1 MSNMLLNRLTVL
13 FSVIAFILPK
23 CTFLK
28 ITPGLLSP
36 SSISLFHFLIYCCF
50 KSCAQQLQY
59 LESLVCFSYYL
70 SCFLFII
77 SQFFVW
83 VGIWSSTMWRSNLKL
98 WMLSSSSIQDL
109 HLLWSGR
116 QVHPGHLNTRS
127 GISESSERSCS
138 GTETNGFPVFLGGAL
153 LGPSLTHEEV
163 TWVLATRGTWSLT
176 PPPVPCVVI
185 TGSAL
190 PPASQLNPPEP
201 TGLLWAKQAPCF
213 PSVPSSCCC
222 CFCLLCYSQGL
233 KTLNYLL
240 PMYLSFFCWD
250 SGSWDPSLLWVG
262 VEELTNWW
270 SGNSSHLW
278 VPLVLTPISWI

>member
-36 SSISLFHFLIYCCF
+36 SSISLFHSLIYCCF

-83 VGIWSSTMWRSNLKL
+83 VGIWSSTMWRSNLRL

-176 PPPVPCVVI
+176 PPRALCGHHRQCPASCLSAESSRTHRTSVGKAGSMLSFCSLI
-185 TGSAL
+185 LLLLFLSAL
-190 PPASQLNPPEP
+190 
-201 TGLLWAKQAPCF
+201 
-213 PSVPSSCCC
+213 
-222 CFCLLCYSQGL
+222 
-233 KTLNYLL
+233 LL
-240 PMYLSFFCWD
+240 PRSQDFKLSSPYVPVVF
-250 SGSWDPSLLWVG
+250 LLGQWV
-262 VEELTNWW
+262 LR
-270 SGNSSHLW
+270 
-278 VPLVLTPISWI
+278 P